1 MKKRK
6 LSLKKGTFSASPD
19 FSLTQLEA
27 EELGKCY
34 QSPAYFIR
42 TYCHIYDTVDAGWVP
57 FELWP
62 AQMAAL
68 DIIHN
73 NQLSIVLKARQI
85 GLTWLVLAYALWCMI
100 FRPIASV
107 LIFSKRDIDAIYLL
121 SEDRLRGMY
130 DRLPEW
136 MKGGHDVFTDNA
148 HEWSMENES
157 TARSFPTSAGD
168 SYTATLAIVDEA
180 DLSPDLNSLLRAVKP
195 TIANGGKMILLSRA
209 DKDKPISDFKKI
221 YIDAKAGKTAWAHI
235 FLPWYVHPRRTPEW
249 YEKEKVDIESR
260 TGSLD
265 DLYEQYPATDSEAL
279 KPRSMD
285 KRIPYEWLAAVYE
298 ELEGDDNIG
307 LPGLTVFKRPED
319 GHIYVIGADPA
330 EGNPNSDDSSA
341 TVMDVATGEEVA
353 LLAERLQPNTFA
365 DYIEKLAGFYNEA
378 SVLVERNNHGHAVLL
393 KLAEDGFEG
402 TMNGMDSRPGWL
414 NTTKGKAIM
423 YTHCTKV
430 IQEKDAIVHAFST
443 YQQLASIVGS
453 TLKAPEHE
461 HDDRATSFA
470 LAQCARIIIL
480 GGDVMMASAHVEGR
494 RAAPEMEPVGDEIPV
509 GAVSTVRRG
518 QSNFTR
524 TVRVIRTSTRA
535 VHAPTENLG

>member
-1 MKKRK
+1 M
-6 LSLKKGTFSASPD
+6 
-19 FSLTQLEA
+19 EA

-34 QSPAYFIR
+34 HSAQYFIR
-42 TYCHIYDTVDAGWVP
+42 KYCYIYDTVEGGWVP

-62 AQMAAL
+62 AQVAAL

-73 NQLSIVLKARQI
+73 NQLSVVLKARQI

-100 FRPIASV
+100 FRPIASI
-107 LIFSKRDIDAIYLL
+107 LIFSKRDVDAIYLL

-130 DRLPEW
+130 DRLPDW
-136 MKGGHDVFTDNA
+136 MRGGHSVFTDNA
-148 HEWSMENES
+148 HEWGMENES

-221 YIDAKAGKTAWAHI
+221 YIDAKAGKTSWAHI
-235 FLPWYVHPRRTPEW
+235 FLPWYVHPRRTPDW
-249 YEKEKVDIESR
+249 YEREKVDIESR

-279 KPRSMD
+279 KPRSLD
-285 KRIPYEWLAAVYE
+285 KRIPYEWLEQVYQ
-298 ELEGDDNIG
+298 ELEGDDNLG
-307 LPGLTVFKRPED
+307 LPGLTVFCRPED
-319 GHIYVIGADPA
+319 GKLYVIGADPA
-330 EGNPNSDDSSA
+330 EGNPNSDESSA
-341 TVMDVATGEEVA
+341 TVLDVVTGEEVA
-353 LLAERLQPNTFA
+353 VLAGKIQPNTFA
-365 DYIEKLAGFYNEA
+365 DYLEKLAGYFNEA

-393 KLAEDGFEG
+393 KLQEDGFEG
-402 TMNGMDSRPGWL
+402 TMNGHDGRPGWY

-430 IQEKDAIVHAFST
+430 IQENDTIVHSFLT

-453 TLKAPEHE
+453 TLKAPDHE
-461 HDDRATSFA
+461 YDDRATSFA
-470 LAQCARIIIL
+470 LAHCGRILLL
-480 GGDVMMASAHVEGR
+480 GGDVAMASASVEGR
-494 RAAPEMEPVGDEIPV
+494 GSTVIAPEIRDELPV
-509 GAVSTVRRG
+509 GAVSVNRRG
-518 QSNFTR
+518 KSNFVR
-524 TVRVIRTSTRA
+524 TVRIVRESTRV
-535 VHAPTENLG
+535 VHAPSESME

>member
-1 MKKRK
+1 M
-6 LSLKKGTFSASPD
+6 
-19 FSLTQLEA
+19 EA

-34 QSPAYFIR
+34 NSPQYFIQN
-42 TYCHIYDTVDAGWVP
+42 YCHIYDTVEGGWVP

-62 AQMAAL
+62 AQAAAL
-68 DIIHN
+68 EVIHN

-100 FRPIASV
+100 FRPIASI

-136 MKGGHDVFTDNA
+136 LKSGHKVYTDNA

-195 TIANGGKMILLSRA
+195 TIANGGKMVLLSRA

-221 YIDAKAGKTAWAHI
+221 YIDSKSGKTAWANI
-235 FLPWYVHPRRTPEW
+235 FLPWYVHPRRTAEW
-249 YEKEKVDIESR
+249 YEREKVDIESR

-279 KPRSMD
+279 KPRSLD
-285 KRIPYEWLAAVYE
+285 KRIPYDWLENVYH
-298 ELEGDDNIG
+298 ELEGDDEVG
-307 LPGLTVFKRPED
+307 LTGLTVFTKPED
-319 GHIYVIGADPA
+319 KHLYVIGADPA
-330 EGNPNSDDSSA
+330 EGNPNSDESSA
-341 TVMDVATGEEVA
+341 TVLDLQTGEEVA
-353 LLAERLQPNTFA
+353 VLAGLLQPNTFA
-365 DYIEKLAGFYNEA
+365 DYLEKLAGYYNEA

-393 KLAEDGFEG
+393 KLSEDGFEG
-402 TMNGMDSRPGWL
+402 TLNGFDGRPGWH
-414 NTTKGKAIM
+414 NTTKGKALL

-430 IQEKDAIVHAFST
+430 IQEKDVIIHSFLT

-470 LAQCARIIIL
+470 LAQCARLIL
-480 GGDVMMASAHVEGR
+480 MGGDVMMMSAAVQGRGLAVEES
-494 RAAPEMEPVGDEIPV
+494 AKILEPVAGSVTIQ
-509 GAVSTVRRG
+509 GRG
-518 QSNFTR
+518 RSSFVR
-524 TVRVIRTSTRA
+524 TVKVIRTSTR
-535 VHAPTENLG
+535 TINENSSSLT

>member
-1 MKKRK
+1 MKRV
-6 LSLKKGTFSASPD
+6 SLKKGTFSPSQN
-19 FSLTQLEA
+19 FTLTELEA
-27 EELGKCY
+27 EELGKCFN
-34 QSPAYFIR
+34 SPRYFIQN
-42 TYCHIYDTVDAGWVP
+42 YCFIYDTVEGGWVP
-57 FELWP
+57 FQLWP
-62 AQMAAL
+62 AQGAAL

-100 FRPIASV
+100 FRPIASI

-136 MKGGHDVFTDNA
+136 LRGGHSVFTDNA

-209 DKDKPISDFKKI
+209 DKDKPVSDFKKI
-221 YIDAKAGKTAWAHI
+221 YIDAKAGKTSWAHI
-235 FLPWYVHPRRTPEW
+235 FLPWYVHPRRTAEW
-249 YEKEKVDIESR
+249 YEREKVDIESR

-279 KPRSMD
+279 KPRSLD
-285 KRIPYEWLAAVYE
+285 KRIPYEWLEAVYRE
-298 ELEGDDNIG
+298 EEGDDAVG
-307 LPGLTVFKRPED
+307 LPGLVVFTRPED
-319 GHIYVIGADPA
+319 GHLYVIGGDPA
-330 EGNPNSDDSSA
+330 EGNPNSDESSA
-341 TVMDVATGEEVA
+341 TVLDLHSGEEVA
-353 LLAERLQPNTFA
+353 VLAGKIQPSTFGDYLQ
-365 DYIEKLAGFYNEA
+365 KLAGFYNSA

-393 KLAEDGFEG
+393 KLSEDGFEG
-402 TMNGMDSRPGWL
+402 TLNGFDGRPGWH
-414 NTTKGKAIM
+414 NTTKGKALL
-423 YTHCTKV
+423 YTHCTKC
-430 IQEKDAIVHAFST
+430 IQEGDVTIHSFLT

-470 LAQCARIIIL
+470 LAQCARLIMMGGEVAMFSAAVQGRGEAEENSIRQLEPSAGGITVKRL
-480 GGDVMMASAHVEGR
+480 GRTSYVK
-494 RAAPEMEPVGDEIPV
+494 
-509 GAVSTVRRG
+509 TVK
-518 QSNFTR
+518 
-524 TVRVIRTSTRA
+524 VIRTSTRA
-535 VHAPTENLG
+535 VNESSGSLA